1 MPGNISYFCT
11 PFKSTCLAD
20 WLISLKT
27 KTRPA
32 PAFAAGSAPRG
43 VTGPAHGEEGRD
55 AKSQG
60 FVEGAASLEAGAP
73 GSSWVGPF
81 P

>member
-1 MPGNISYFCT
+1 MLGNISCFCT

-27 KTRPA
+27 KPRPA
-32 PAFAAGSAPRG
+32 PAFAAGCAPRG
-43 VTGPAHGEEGRD
+43 VTGPAHREEGRD

-60 FVEGAASLEAGAP
+60 VVEGAVSRP
-73 GSSWVGPF
+73 GLQARL
-81 P
+81 